1 MNLLLKNTNDVSSFS
16 SETPDAKVAPLIAG
30 GAIFVG
36 KAIAGGVIGAG
47 ASWATTRYLDNHFP
61 SKQ

>member
-1 MNLLLKNTNDVSSFS
+1 MNQVSFS
-16 SETPDAKVAPLIAG
+16 SGSTPDAKVAPLIAG

-47 ASWATTRYLDNHFP
+47 ASWATTRYLDNRFP
-61 SKQ
+61 SRK